1 MYVMLRG
8 HHAGYGV
15 IERLQPDSTFN
26 FPSQRPDE
34 YDVSVTTEQGSRIA
48 IASMAANGGKLSGHV
63 LKVANQP
70 VKLAIVV
77 TEAKAGVNGIA
88 TRQGN
93 PASGV
98 FILLVPRDRQS
109 ASEQLQTNQSDLDGS
124 FDFPRVPAGAYT
136 VVAIEQGWK
145 LDWARPE
152 VMAPFLARGVEITV
166 PADARE
172 INLPR
177 QVEAQAADS
186 GSTP

>member
-1 MYVMLRG
+1 M
-8 HHAGYGV
+8 
-15 IERLQPDSTFN
+15 
-26 FPSQRPDE
+26 
-34 YDVSVTTEQGSRIA
+34 SVTTEHGSRIA

-88 TRQGN
+88 TRQGS

-124 FDFPRVPAGAYT
+124 FDFPRVPAGY
-136 VVAIEQGWK
+136 VHSWLAIEDGK
-145 LDWARPE
+145 TGRARPE
-152 VMAPFLARGVEITV
+152 VMAPFWRRGVEITV

-186 GSTP
+186 RSAL